1 MKLQY
6 LGTAAAEGWPA
17 LFCDCESC
25 RKARTAGGRNIRTRS
40 QAMLD
45 DRLLIDLPPDTYHHL
60 LTNNIDISFIE
71 NLIITHSHED
81 HWYPWE
87 VMYRTTAFA
96 NYQHPE
102 NLKPLTVWG
111 TSGIKADMEEKLAM
125 HRLGELDRVRYREVQ
140 PFESYS
146 IDGYTITPLPANHD
160 PKSVPVIYQ
169 LSDGKRTMLY
179 GNDTGIPS
187 ESVWGYWEKKPVHF
201 DLVSLDCTG
210 ICQTGWR
217 DGHMSLDTNAE
228 VLDRLRALDC
238 VDNNTIVVI
247 HHFSHNGG
255 PIYDELCEIVADK
268 GWLVSFDGMVVEF

>member
-17 LFCDCESC
+17 LFCDSESC
-25 RKARTAGGRNIRTRS
+25 RWARTAGGRNIRSRS

-71 NLIITHSHED
+71 NLIITHAHED

-87 VMYRTTAFA
+87 VMYRSSAFA

-102 NLKPLTVWG
+102 DLKPLTVWG
-111 TSGIKADMEEKLAM
+111 TSGIKADMEAKLAM
-125 HRLGELDRVRYREVQ
+125 HRLGESDRVRYHEVH
-140 PFESYS
+140 PFQSYS
-146 IDGYTITPLPANHD
+146 IGHYTVTPLPANHD

-169 LSDGKRTMLY
+169 ITDGQRTMLY
-179 GNDTGIPS
+179 GNDTGIPD
-187 ESVWGYWEKKPVHF
+187 ESVWDYWAKNPVRF
-201 DLVSLDCTG
+201 DLISLDCTG
-210 ICQTGWR
+210 ITQNGWR
-217 DGHMSLDTNAE
+217 DGHMSLDTNSE
-228 VLDRLRALDC
+228 VQERLCTLDC
-238 VDNNTIVVI
+238 VDDKTIVVI

-255 PIYDELCEIVADK
+255 PIYDELCDIVADK
-268 GWLVSFDGMVVEF
+268 GWLVSYDGMVVEF